1 MGFGDWLDH
10 AVTSVETSVG
20 GVIENTAEVVGD
32 GLNKIG
38 LGDAGKTVA
47 RWGDEAGDAL
57 GYTDPEAEL
66 NESTDPTELVHG
78 DAGKLAST
86 VQELQKLAAG
96 FGETGRA
103 MSQLDTTHWTG
114 AAADGFRSVYEPHKK
129 QWSDAQ
135 DSCTKA
141 AATLDAYA
149 QTVKWAQDQAGKA
162 IKLYQQ
168 GQQATQQA
176 KEQALA
182 QQGQAL
188 PTGPA
193 ILAEKPLAPANDPG
207 LAARQQAQDILD
219 RARQQRDS
227 AGADAARAIQA
238 AASLAPPE
246 PSMGEKIRDESI
258 DLLEMGAT
266 SYAHIEGGLVKFAA
280 ETVDFVRTLLPDGYN
295 VRHPAEY
302 LGGLSNTAAGLLT
315 MVNHPNRILSSLAG
329 SGWGSDPGE
338 ALGKLL
344 GNIALTVATGGGG
357 TAADA
362 TADVAINA
370 GEHAAVSATEKA
382 AADGVATAAEDG
394 LSSAGRGVSGFD
406 ADCFSTDESWA
417 EFQQAVN
424 NGGFGLGNVERDLS
438 QIHVGR
444 LAGDPQ
450 VSADLAQTAVRPVD
464 IGALDRQGVVWAK
477 GSGKVRRLDSRGPGA
492 MYHEG
497 FVPKGNDLDL
507 GAHVDYNSPQ
517 AAYVSTT
524 TDVDYALENA
534 ADGDWEYDIDAPGG
548 VDVNATLEKNQYSK
562 ESEIAYPG
570 GIQPERIRGAW
581 QIKRD
586 PVTGEMTRGEYIPN
600 PNYRPLFP

>member
-176 KEQALA
+176 TAER
-182 QQGQAL
+182 GQ
-188 PTGPA
+188 
-193 ILAEKPLAPANDPG
+193 
-207 LAARQQAQDILD
+207 
-219 RARQQRDS
+219 
-227 AGADAARAIQA
+227 
-238 AASLAPPE
+238 
-246 PSMGEKIRDESI
+246 
-258 DLLEMGAT
+258 
-266 SYAHIEGGLVKFAA
+266 
-280 ETVDFVRTLLPDGYN
+280 
-295 VRHPAEY
+295 
-302 LGGLSNTAAGLLT
+302 
-315 MVNHPNRILSSLAG
+315 
-329 SGWGSDPGE
+329 
-338 ALGKLL
+338 
-344 GNIALTVATGGGG
+344 
-357 TAADA
+357 
-362 TADVAINA
+362 
-370 GEHAAVSATEKA
+370 
-382 AADGVATAAEDG
+382 
-394 LSSAGRGVSGFD
+394 
-406 ADCFSTDESWA
+406 
-417 EFQQAVN
+417 
-424 NGGFGLGNVERDLS
+424 
-438 QIHVGR
+438 
-444 LAGDPQ
+444 DPQ
-450 VSADLAQTAVRPVD
+450 SQTAEHD
-464 IGALDRQGVVWAK
+464 
-477 GSGKVRRLDSRGPGA
+477 GP
-492 MYHEG
+492 
-497 FVPKGNDLDL
+497 
-507 GAHVDYNSPQ
+507 
-517 AAYVSTT
+517 
-524 TDVDYALENA
+524 
-534 ADGDWEYDIDAPGG
+534 
-548 VDVNATLEKNQYSK
+548 TLEL
-562 ESEIAYPG
+562 EP
-570 GIQPERIRGAW
+570 
-581 QIKRD
+581 
-586 PVTGEMTRGEYIPN
+586 
-600 PNYRPLFP
+600 